1 MEIVS
6 YKKKKEMQAC
16 VQGLISVLSGAN
28 FTMATVNAFSSAS
41 KEQSRKHFPLCV

>member
-6 YKKKKEMQAC
+6 YKKNMWVC

-28 FTMATVNAFSSAS
+28 FTMATVDAFSSAS
-41 KEQSRKHFPLCV
+41 KEQSRKHFRLRV